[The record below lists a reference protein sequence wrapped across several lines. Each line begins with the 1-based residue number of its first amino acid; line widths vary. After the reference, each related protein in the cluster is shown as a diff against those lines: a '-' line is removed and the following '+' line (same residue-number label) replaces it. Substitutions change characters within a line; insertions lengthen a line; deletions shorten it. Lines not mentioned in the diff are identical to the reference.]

1 MGRGEGHAGE
11 NGTVTGKACPK
22 GLYGVF
28 CKVELQFLGA
38 PCSYLLQCLV
48 FAYMHIKDFLSVLSL
63 NRLWL
68 KACDILLSMLPCAY
82 PAVLKLFCKL

>member
-48 FAYMHIKDFLSVLSL
+48 FAYMHIKDF
-63 NRLWL
+63 
-68 KACDILLSMLPCAY
+68 
-82 PAVLKLFCKL
+82 